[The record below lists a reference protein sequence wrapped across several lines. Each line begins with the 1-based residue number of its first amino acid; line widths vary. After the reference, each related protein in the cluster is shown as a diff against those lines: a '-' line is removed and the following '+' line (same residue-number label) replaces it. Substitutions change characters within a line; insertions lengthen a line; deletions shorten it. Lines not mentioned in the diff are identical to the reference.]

1 MSSSAT
7 TVPTKSST
15 GWWTTPSSNS
25 MSASIVTSELGV
37 ATQVSVLPSLRS
49 NSMRAKSEAS
59 LCSTSPSSTST
70 LQVPQVPCVQACG
83 SHTPAR
89 RQASRIGWSDRHST
103 SRPSG
108 STVIVNVSLMAVLS
122 GWQGKG
128 RGARP
133 GAEAPAGWWSAV
145 RAQVR
150 KVTSPLCPT
159 PVSSSV
165 VSSAG
170 LKSSPFTCQPPG
182 ADGS

>member
-1 MSSSAT
+1 MVTYCPGLNVISWSRSITSRRVSRAMSSSAT
-7 TVPTKSST
+7 RVPVKSST

-25 MSASIVTSELGV
+25 TSASIVTSEPGV

-108 STVIVNVSLMAVLS
+108 STVTVNVSLMVS
-122 GWQGKG
+122 S
-128 RGARP
+128 
-133 GAEAPAGWWSAV
+133 PAGGEGKA
-145 RAQVR
+145 
-150 KVTSPLCPT
+150 
-159 PVSSSV
+159 
-165 VSSAG
+165 AG
-170 LKSSPFTCQPPG
+170 REPWPPG
-182 ADGS
+182 RWWFSGSGLRSGR